1 MEDPVV
7 ALSFDEL
14 TAISNLTGPLP
25 PNRRGDFLAAVE
37 AALQG
42 HVHGVGIVYRT
53 AVGLLPLF
61 FKPPEPTPPPVH
73 YNARRMQAA
82 ARSTGIPARVRRDA
96 K

>member
-1 MEDPVV
+1 MEDAV

-14 TAISNLTGPLP
+14 AVISNLTGPLP

-42 HVHGVGIVYRT
+42 REHGVGLAYRT
-53 AVGLLPLF
+53 AVGLLPLY
-61 FKPPEPTPPPVH
+61 FKPPEPTHPPAQH
-73 YNARRMQAA
+73 NARRMQAA

>member
-1 MEDPVV
+1 MEDAV
-7 ALSFDEL
+7 ALSLDEL
-14 TAISNLTGPLP
+14 AVISNLTGPLP

-53 AVGLLPLF
+53 AVDLLPLY
-61 FKPPEPTPPPVH
+61 FKPPEPTHPPAQH
-73 YNARRMQAA
+73 NARRMRAA
-82 ARSTGIPARVRRDA
+82 ARSTGIPSHVRRDA